1 METLLKIS
9 AHDNAAI
16 KQYRKLARSRK
27 ERTKAGLF
35 VLEGFRLVS
44 DAVKNGAAL
53 TQLFW
58 TEDGL
63 ARWQAE
69 GLPTAWDGVRCAQL
83 SDSLAAEL
91 SQTEHSQGVYAICQ
105 MPQPPALSALI
116 HAGGSYAVLHQLQDP
131 GNAGMILRT
140 ADALGLDGVIYSAS
154 CDIYSPKVGAG
165 NDGLAVPCAALLCAG
180 YCPCDGSLPVCR
192 CGNLCGCGF
201 RCGGTGGAMPF
212 FRRHGNR
219 DRQ

>member
-9 AHDNAAI
+9 AHDNAAV

-27 ERTKAGLF
+27 ERTKTGLF

-69 GLPTAWDGVRCAQL
+69 GLPDVLHGTRCAL
-83 SDSLAAEL
+83 VSDSLAAEL
-91 SQTEHSQGVYAICQ
+91 SQTEHTQGVFAVCQ
-105 MPQPPALSALI
+105 IPDPPALSALI
-116 HAGGSYAVLHQLQDP
+116 HTGGSYAVLHQLQDP

-140 ADALGLDGVIYSAS
+140 ADALGMDGVIYSDS
-154 CDIYSPKVGAG
+154 SVIYSP
-165 NDGLAVPCAALLCAG
+165 
-180 YCPCDGSLPVCR
+180 
-192 CGNLCGCGF
+192 
-201 RCGGTGGAMPF
+201 
-212 FRRHGNR
+212 
-219 DRQ
+219 

>member
-9 AHDNAAI
+9 AHDNAAV

-27 ERTKAGLF
+27 ERTKTGLF

-69 GLPTAWDGVRCAQL
+69 GLPDVLHGTRCAL
-83 SDSLAAEL
+83 VSDSLAAEL
-91 SQTEHSQGVYAICQ
+91 SQTDGNIQETELICC
-105 MPQPPALSALI
+105 P
-116 HAGGSYAVLHQLQDP
+116 VLQLC
-131 GNAGMILRT
+131 NLHR
-140 ADALGLDGVIYSAS
+140 L
-154 CDIYSPKVGAG
+154 
-165 NDGLAVPCAALLCAG
+165 
-180 YCPCDGSLPVCR
+180 LPVFWYSLR
-192 CGNLCGCGF
+192 
-201 RCGGTGGAMPF
+201 
-212 FRRHGNR
+212 
-219 DRQ
+219 

>member
-58 TEDGL
+58 
-63 ARWQAE
+63 
-69 GLPTAWDGVRCAQL
+69 
-83 SDSLAAEL
+83 
-91 SQTEHSQGVYAICQ
+91 
-105 MPQPPALSALI
+105 
-116 HAGGSYAVLHQLQDP
+116 
-131 GNAGMILRT
+131 
-140 ADALGLDGVIYSAS
+140 
-154 CDIYSPKVGAG
+154 KK
-165 NDGLAVPCAALLCAG
+165 
-180 YCPCDGSLPVCR
+180 
-192 CGNLCGCGF
+192 
-201 RCGGTGGAMPF
+201 CGGNMPVN
-212 FRRHGNR
+212 RRAIQGYWLFLL
-219 DRQ
+219 RQRFL

>member
-27 ERTKAGLF
+27 NAPRRAVCAGGLPAG
-35 VLEGFRLVS
+35 VGRGE
-44 DAVKNGAAL
+44 NGAAL

-140 ADALGLDGVIYSAS
+140 ADAWGWTA
-154 CDIYSPKVGAG
+154 
-165 NDGLAVPCAALLCAG
+165 
-180 YCPCDGSLPVCR
+180 
-192 CGNLCGCGF
+192 
-201 RCGGTGGAMPF
+201 
-212 FRRHGNR
+212 
-219 DRQ
+219 